1 VRTAGLGGASDVR
14 LWEMA
19 LAGGFAILTRDEDFI
34 RLSIARGHPPKV
46 VHVQLGNCTTRDVVD
61 LIRRRSNRIG
71 EFFTSSD
78 AGFLVVC

>member
-1 VRTAGLGGASDVR
+1 
-14 LWEMA
+14 MA

-34 RLSIARGHPPKV
+34 RLSVARGHPPKV
-46 VHVQLGNCTTRDVVD
+46 VHVQLGNCTTRDVVE

-71 EFFTSSD
+71 EFVTSND